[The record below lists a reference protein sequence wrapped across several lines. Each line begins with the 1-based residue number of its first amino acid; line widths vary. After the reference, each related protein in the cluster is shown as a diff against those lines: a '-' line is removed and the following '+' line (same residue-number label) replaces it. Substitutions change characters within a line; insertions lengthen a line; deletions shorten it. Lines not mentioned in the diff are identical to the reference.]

1 MVQRKQSQP
10 VINQRKPIRPI
21 ERQKMRPW
29 LVNLLNNEK
38 VHGFSWVSKDHET
51 FRISWRHA
59 ARQGW
64 DPIMDAGLF
73 ERWAKHTGKYVD
85 GDEPDPKRWKAN
97 FRCALNSL
105 PDVKQLKD
113 QGQRKGKDAYKV
125 YQFLNERK
133 SLQKHKTAERTTVPK
148 VIQTKT
154 KRSLRARNTKKIS
167 YAKMMAMDSE
177 GEEEEESSSDF
188 NASESDCST
197 PAGNQT
203 PERMEEEE
211 EALDS
216 DPCYEEGL
224 ETRLPDFNK
233 ICKSTDL
240 TALQKYLPS
249 EKDLRTNLACTV
261 QSAKQTF
268 PFLQDT
274 PMAIGGQEEDDSTS
288 TSSEFTSEEL
298 IQLVMDA
305 DAQEQFSDTNFTD
318 LWGSGLPVP
327 QEVAYVDAIIEEGET
342 TYFILDN
349 VENEVV
355 ITDTPAVRCEQITNG
370 TDVMQYTGLRMS
382 QL

>member
-10 VINQRKPIRPI
+10 VLNQRKPIRPI

-38 VHGFSWVSKDHET
+38 VSGFSWVSKDQET

-64 DPIMDAGLF
+64 DPMVDAGLF

-133 SLQKHKTAERTTVPK
+133 SLQKHKASERTTVPK
-148 VIQTKT
+148 VVQTKT

-197 PAGNQT
+197 SAGNQT
-203 PERMEEEE
+203 PERMEEEIM
-211 EALDS
+211 DS

-249 EKDLRTNLACTV
+249 EKDLKTNLACCV
-261 QSAKQTF
+261 PNANPTF
-268 PFLQDT
+268 SFLQDT
-274 PMAIGGQEEDDSTS
+274 SIAMQEEDSASTG
-288 TSSEFTSEEL
+288 SSEITSEEL
-298 IQLVMDA
+298 IQLVMEA
-305 DAQEQFSDTNFTD
+305 DAQEHFSDNNFPD

-370 TDVMQYTGLRMS
+370 ADVMQYTGLRLS